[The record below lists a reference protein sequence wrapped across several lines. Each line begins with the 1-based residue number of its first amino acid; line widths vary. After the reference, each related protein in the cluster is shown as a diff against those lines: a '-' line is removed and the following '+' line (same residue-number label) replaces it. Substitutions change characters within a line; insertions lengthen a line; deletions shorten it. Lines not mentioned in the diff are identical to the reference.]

1 MLQDRTHKLVV
12 GTWLLMALVLS
23 AGLVQADAVS
33 GDLNESKEA
42 ADNVSIENNATI
54 DMAVD
59 MAVVVETIDSENSTD
74 SVAETE
80 NDTSPT
86 EMEMVEEFAT
96 EPAVET
102 VEIANETGY
111 VSNESI
117 EEAVPEEIEETE
129 EAVPEEIGETGE
141 AVPEEIEETEEAVP
155 EEIEETEEAVPEE
168 IEETGEAVVEMI
180 RTVCLNGCNYT
191 TIGAAIEAAEDGDV
205 VEVGSGTYNE
215 NVVVDKSIT
224 LRGVNTG
231 EGVPV
236 VNALG
241 NGSTVILKADGI
253 VLEGFYI
260 TNAGPYPSAGIEVT
274 SNDNL
279 ISRNGV
285 WNSDWVGIYL
295 KGCTNTT
302 IFECITS
309 NNGNDGILIF
319 RAPGNFV
326 GDNVVSNNGDD
337 GIAILQSDGN
347 RVEGNVVGNNTDV
360 GIFLDTSS
368 NAIVVGNTLS
378 YNVKGI
384 GLLKSGIDR
393 VGPNRFVDNAKDL
406 EVA

>member
-117 EEAVPEEIEETE
+117 E
-129 EAVPEEIGETGE
+129 E

>member
-129 EAVPEEIGETGE
+129 EAVPEEIGETG
-141 AVPEEIEETEEAVP
+141 EAVP

>member
-129 EAVPEEIGETGE
+129 EAVPEEIGETG
-141 AVPEEIEETEEAVP
+141 
-155 EEIEETEEAVPEE
+155 EAVPEE

>member
-1 MLQDRTHKLVV
+1 MLQDRTHKLAV

-23 AGLVQADAVS
+23 AGLVQADDVS
-33 GDLNESKEA
+33 DDLNESIEA

-54 DMAVD
+54 DTAVE
-59 MAVVVETIDSENSTD
+59 VETIDSENFTD

-80 NDTSPT
+80 NDTSPAET
-86 EMEMVEEFAT
+86 EMEMELAT

-102 VEIANETGY
+102 VEIADETAY

-117 EEAVPEEIEETE
+117 EEAVTE
-129 EAVPEEIGETGE
+129 EAV
-141 AVPEEIEETEEAVP
+141 TEEAV
-155 EEIEETEEAVPEE
+155 TEEAVTEEAVTEEAVAEEAVTEE
-168 IEETGEAVVEMI
+168 IEKAEVEMI
-180 RTVCLNGCNYT
+180 STVCLNGCNYT
-191 TIGAAIEAAEDGDV
+191 TIGAAIEAAEDSDV
-205 VEVGSGTYNE
+205 VEVCSGTYNE

-241 NGSTVILKADGI
+241 NGSAVVLKADGI

-260 TNAGPYPSAGIEVT
+260 TNAGPYPSAGIEVI

-302 IFECITS
+302 IFECISS

-326 GDNVVSNNGDD
+326 VDNVVSNNGDD
-337 GIAILQSDGN
+337 GIAILQSDDN

-360 GIFLDTSS
+360 GILLDTSS
-368 NAIVVGNTLS
+368 NAVVVGNTLS
-378 YNVKGI
+378 YNIKGI

-393 VGPNRFVDNAKDL
+393 VGPNRFVNNTKDL